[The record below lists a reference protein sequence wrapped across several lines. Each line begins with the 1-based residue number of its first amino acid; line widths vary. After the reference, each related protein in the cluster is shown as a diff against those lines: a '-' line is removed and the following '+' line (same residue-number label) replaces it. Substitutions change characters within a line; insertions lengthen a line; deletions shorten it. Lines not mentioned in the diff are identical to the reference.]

1 MARIYG
7 GRMPNSNK
15 KTNSNQKQSKD
26 LSETQILEIIE
37 KQPDEVKESI
47 TKVLVSESIS
57 YEGPVPPPGLLK
69 EFDKVIPN
77 GADRIM
83 SMAEKQLEHRISLES
98 KVVEANNRDSLLG
111 VFFAGMIG
119 LIAISGAIYLLANNK
134 NIQGL
139 GIFIGTLATLIGV
152 YLRSHKN
159 DEQDLKNK
167 K

>member
-1 MARIYG
+1 
-7 GRMPNSNK
+7 MPNSNK
-15 KTNSNQKQSKD
+15 KINSNQKQSKD

-83 SMAEKQLEHRISLES
+83 SMAEKQLEHRISIES
-98 KVVEANNRDSLLG
+98 KVVGANNVGANNRDSLLG
-111 VFFAGMIG
+111 VLFAGMIG
-119 LIAISGAIYLLANNK
+119 LMAISGAIYLLANDK

-139 GIFIGTLATLIGV
+139 SVFIGTLGALIAV

-159 DEQDLKNK
+159 DEQDLKDK

>member
-1 MARIYG
+1 MVRIYG
-7 GRMPNSNK
+7 GHMPNSNK
-15 KTNSNQKQSKD
+15 KINSNQKQSKD

-83 SMAEKQLEHRISLES
+83 SMAE
-98 KVVEANNRDSLLG
+98 NN
-111 VFFAGMIG
+111 
-119 LIAISGAIYLLANNK
+119 
-134 NIQGL
+134 
-139 GIFIGTLATLIGV
+139 
-152 YLRSHKN
+152 
-159 DEQDLKNK
+159 
-167 K
+167 

>member
-15 KTNSNQKQSKD
+15 QTNSNQKQSKE

-37 KQPDEVKESI
+37 KQPDKIKESI

-152 YLRSHKN
+152 YLRSHKT

>member
-1 MARIYG
+1 
-7 GRMPNSNK
+7 MPNSNK
-15 KTNSNQKQSKD
+15 KTNSNQKQSKE

-57 YEGPVPPPGLLK
+57 YEGPVPPPGLLQ
-69 EFDKVIPN
+69 EFDQVIPN

-152 YLRSHKN
+152 YLRSHKT

>member
-15 KTNSNQKQSKD
+15 KTNSNQKQSKE

-37 KQPDEVKESI
+37 KQPDKIKESI

-152 YLRSHKN
+152 YLRSHKT